1 MKITPKKKESLKNEL
16 IELVPIKIISI
27 INELLTLNFDAR
39 YNDIYIKERDIYNK
53 CEDLDVNYEDY
64 VKNRNGIILA
74 YRKEGWEVKYDES
87 YNRLIF
93 S

>member
-1 MKITPKKKESLKNEL
+1 MKIMPKKKESLKNEL
-16 IELVPIKIISI
+16 IELVPNKIISI

-39 YNDIYIKERDIYNK
+39 YKDIYIKERDVYDK
-53 CEDLDVNYEDY
+53 CKDLDVNYEDY
-64 VKNRNGIILA
+64 VKNRNGVILS
-74 YRKEGWEVKYDES
+74 YRKEGWEVKYDEF